1 MEKDGFNIPFETFL
15 GFGGDKVPDIDLN
28 FSGEYQA
35 NAHAYCIEMF
45 GSSHVFRAGT
55 IGTVAEK
62 TAFGYVKKYM
72 EEHDKKAGAAEMNR
86 LAAGCVGVRRTTGQ
100 HPGGLV
106 VIPQENEIWDFCPV
120 QHPADDPNADQITT
134 HFEYHS
140 MEENLLKLDML
151 GHDDPTMIRMMEDL
165 TGVDAKTIPLDDK
178 KTMSIFTSSKVLGY
192 EDDKILGP
200 TGAVAVPEFNTRFT
214 RGVLLDTMPE
224 KFDFLVRISGYT
236 HGTDV
241 WLGNARDLITSK
253 TATVDGTIGCRDDI
267 MIYLISCGMPEKRAF
282 KIMESVRKGK
292 GLPDGAEEEM
302 KNAGVPDWYI
312 GSCKK
317 IKYLFPKA
325 HAVAY
330 VMMAFRIA
338 WFKVYHPL
346 AFYAAY
352 FYRRS
357 QKGGFDAVMMTRGMD
372 TVLAH
377 VEAIDN
383 NENATDKD
391 EDLLTT
397 LEVVYE
403 FYLRGLEFLPIDIY
417 KSHATKFLIEDGKLR
432 PPFVSISGLGENA
445 AISLMEGREGKQF
458 ISLEEVAAACPKVSK
473 THIQMLKE
481 AGAFGD
487 LPETSQVTFF

>member
-1 MEKDGFNIPFETFL
+1 M
-15 GFGGDKVPDIDLN
+15 
-28 FSGEYQA
+28 
-35 NAHAYCIEMF
+35 
-45 GSSHVFRAGT
+45 
-55 IGTVAEK
+55 VA
-62 TAFGYVKKYM
+62 
-72 EEHDKKAGAAEMNR
+72 
-86 LAAGCVGVRRTTGQ
+86 
-100 HPGGLV
+100 
-106 VIPQENEIWDFCPV
+106 
-120 QHPADDPNADQITT
+120 
-134 HFEYHS
+134 
-140 MEENLLKLDML
+140 
-151 GHDDPTMIRMMEDL
+151 
-165 TGVDAKTIPLDDK
+165 
-178 KTMSIFTSSKVLGY
+178 
-192 EDDKILGP
+192 
-200 TGAVAVPEFNTRFT
+200 
-214 RGVLLDTMPE
+214 
-224 KFDFLVRISGYT
+224 
-236 HGTDV
+236 
-241 WLGNARDLITSK
+241 
-253 TATVDGTIGCRDDI
+253 
-267 MIYLISCGMPEKRAF
+267 
-282 KIMESVRKGK
+282 
-292 GLPDGAEEEM
+292 
-302 KNAGVPDWYI
+302 AGVPDWYI

-357 QKGGFDAVMMTRGMD
+357 QKGGFDAVMMTQGMD

-377 VEAIDN
+377 VDAIDN

-403 FYLRGLEFLPIDIY
+403 FYLRGLDFLPIDIY

-458 ISLEEVAAACPKVSK
+458 ISIEEIAAACPKVSK

-487 LPETSQVTFF
+487 LPDTSQVTFF